1 MARAIPPTP
10 TLTAAL
16 HREARSTYENGNLS
30 RASLSQALLMT
41 LHCLGMSHHH
51 LWLQRTAMAGPRLTP
66 PPPCRPLVSS
76 LSWATW
82 PVPVISPPQTCPS
95 IHQVNSYLTLL
106 IFNHQTFSP
115 GTQPMRTGRVP
126 LPCPEVSPPGDHQVH
141 PCFTGCTSGRA
152 GLGPWART
160 SLAERHRTDE
170 FNRQMQTT
178 PRGLLHVKRSF
189 LLYFTFS

>member
-66 PPPCRPLVSS
+66 PPPCRPLIFS

-82 PVPVISPPQTCPS
+82 PVPAISPPQTCPS
-95 IHQVNSYLTLL
+95 IHQVNTYLTLL

-115 GTQPMRTGRVP
+115 GKQPMRTGRVS
-126 LPCPEVSPPGDHQVH
+126 LPCPEVSPTRGSPSPPLLHRLH
-141 PCFTGCTSGRA
+141 FREGRA
-152 GLGPWART
+152 GSLGSHQPSRAPQ
-160 SLAERHRTDE
+160 
-170 FNRQMQTT
+170 NR
-178 PRGLLHVKRSF
+178 
-189 LLYFTFS
+189 